1 MKELIGSELRKA
13 IEVIEA
19 IDSDSDIIEIAYIK
33 GTNKNFLP
41 VLEKPI
47 VVRHLKIKDR
57 HNLTVA
63 YF

>member
-13 IEVIEA
+13 IEA
-19 IDSDSDIIEIAYIK
+19 IDEDGKIIEITYIR
-33 GTNKNFLP
+33 GTNKNFLSE
-41 VLEKPI
+41 LNKPI
-47 VVRHLKIKDR
+47 VVRHLMIKDR

>member
-1 MKELIGSELRKA
+1 MKELIGSGLR
-13 IEVIEA
+13 EA
-19 IDSDSDIIEIAYIK
+19 LETIKGDSEMDIVEITYIK
-33 GTNKNFLP
+33 GTNKHFIQDLK
-41 VLEKPI
+41 KPI

>member
-1 MKELIGSELRKA
+1 MKELIGSELKQ
-13 IEVIEA
+13 A
-19 IDSDSDIIEIAYIK
+19 IDAIDHDSAIIEITYIK
-33 GTNKNFLP
+33 GTNKNFLSE
-41 VLEKPI
+41 LKKPL

>member
-1 MKELIGSELRKA
+1 MKELIGFELRKA
-13 IEVIEA
+13 IEVIDS
-19 IDSDSDIIEIAYIK
+19 DSDSDIIEIAYIK